1 MTIAE
6 AMKKGMIELKNENI
20 ETPKLKARLLMQ
32 FILNKPRQYI
42 IVNDME
48 EIEKNKEKEYFLN
61 IKKLR
66 QGYPIEHITH
76 QKEFMKLNFFVDE
89 HVLIPRQ
96 DTEILVEETIKI
108 AKKINAKKILDLCT
122 GSGAIAVS
130 IAKYLP
136 QAEITAIDIS
146 NDALKIAKKNARNNQ
161 VEDRITF
168 ISSDMFTNLKNQKF
182 DIIVSNPPYIKKS
195 IIEQLNEEVKREPYI
210 ALDGGEDGL
219 YFYRKIIKEAY
230 QYLKYR
236 GYLCLE
242 IGFDQKIDVI
252 ELIENEEKFEGT
264 YSKKD
269 LYDNDRVIVTKL
281 DYKAL

>member
-96 DTEILVEETIKI
+96 DT
-108 AKKINAKKILDLCT
+108 
-122 GSGAIAVS
+122 
-130 IAKYLP
+130 
-136 QAEITAIDIS
+136 
-146 NDALKIAKKNARNNQ
+146 
-161 VEDRITF
+161 
-168 ISSDMFTNLKNQKF
+168 
-182 DIIVSNPPYIKKS
+182 
-195 IIEQLNEEVKREPYI
+195 
-210 ALDGGEDGL
+210 
-219 YFYRKIIKEAY
+219 
-230 QYLKYR
+230 
-236 GYLCLE
+236 
-242 IGFDQKIDVI
+242 
-252 ELIENEEKFEGT
+252 
-264 YSKKD
+264 
-269 LYDNDRVIVTKL
+269 
-281 DYKAL
+281 

>member
-32 FILNKPRQYI
+32 YVLNKPRQYV

-48 EIEKNKEKEYFLN
+48 EIEKEKEEEYFSN

-108 AKKINAKKILDLCT
+108 AQKINAKKIL
-122 GSGAIAVS
+122 
-130 IAKYLP
+130 
-136 QAEITAIDIS
+136 EI
-146 NDALKIAKKNARNNQ
+146 K
-161 VEDRITF
+161 V
-168 ISSDMFTNLKNQKF
+168 QK
-182 DIIVSNPPYIKKS
+182 
-195 IIEQLNEEVKREPYI
+195 Q
-210 ALDGGEDGL
+210 
-219 YFYRKIIKEAY
+219 
-230 QYLKYR
+230 
-236 GYLCLE
+236 
-242 IGFDQKIDVI
+242 
-252 ELIENEEKFEGT
+252 
-264 YSKKD
+264 
-269 LYDNDRVIVTKL
+269 
-281 DYKAL
+281 

>member
-1 MTIAE
+1 MTISE

-32 FILNKPRQYI
+32 FVLNKTRQYV

-48 EIEKNKEKEYFLN
+48 ELDKNKEKEYFFN

-66 QGYPIEHITH
+66 QGFPIEHITN

-108 AKKINAKKILDLCT
+108 AQKINAKKILDLCT

-130 IAKYLP
+130 LAKYLP

-146 NDALKIAKKNARNNQ
+146 NDALKIAKKNAINNE
-161 VEDRITF
+161 VGDRITF
-168 ISSDMFTNLKNQKF
+168 INSDMFTNLDNQKF

-195 IIEQLNEEVKREPYI
+195 IIEQLDEEVKKEPYI

-230 QYLKYR
+230 EYLKYR

-269 LYDNDRVIVTKL
+269 LYDNDRIIVTRLK
-281 DYKAL
+281 